1 MATIFINSPRI
12 AKELTDPESLKKLD
26 TIHVSLQNQ
35 GQGTNKL
42 SYQSRIIRLQKIRRN
57 NFEAAAKKQGELDLI
72 FQQIQM
78 ENELHKGLRNTY
90 QNHNLSNCL
99 TVSPV
104 QRNTEFP
111 YPFGGDNDDGATPRQ
126 QLLKK
131 MANRAAEDPMVYEI
145 MIKN

>member
-12 AKELTDPESLKKLD
+12 ATELTDPESLKKLD

-35 GQGTNKL
+35 GQGTDKL
-42 SYQSRIIRLQKIRRN
+42 SYQSRIIRLQKVRRN
-57 NFEAAAKKQGELDLI
+57 NFEVAAKKQEELDVI

-78 ENELHKGLRNTY
+78 ENELHKGLKNTY

-104 QRNTEFP
+104 LRNADFQHAYSGYNDGTLTQRK
-111 YPFGGDNDDGATPRQ
+111 
-126 QLLKK
+126 QLMKK
-131 MANRAAEDPMVYEI
+131 LASKAAEEHMIEEI

>member
-12 AKELTDPESLKKLD
+12 TTELTDPESLKKLE

-35 GQGTNKL
+35 GQGSNKL

-57 NFEAAAKKQGELDLI
+57 NFEAAAKKQEELDLI

-104 QRNTEFP
+104 QRHAEFQ
-111 YPFGGDNDDGATPRQ
+111 YPFGSYNDDTMPHR
-126 QLLKK
+126 K
-131 MANRAAEDPMVYEI
+131 
-145 MIKN
+145 

>member
-90 QNHNLSNCL
+90 QNHTLSNCL

-104 QRNTEFP
+104 QRNAEFP
-111 YPFGGDNDDGATPRQ
+111 FPFGSENEDGTTPRQ
-126 QLLKK
+126 
-131 MANRAAEDPMVYEI
+131 
-145 MIKN
+145 